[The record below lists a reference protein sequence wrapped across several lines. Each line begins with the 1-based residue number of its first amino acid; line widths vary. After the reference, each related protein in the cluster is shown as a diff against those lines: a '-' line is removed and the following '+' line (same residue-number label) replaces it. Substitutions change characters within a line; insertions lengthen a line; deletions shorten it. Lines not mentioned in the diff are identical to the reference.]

1 MIIITMAKQIIYL
14 LNQNDLP
21 RLTSIS
27 GNMDIDALKPFIKMA
42 QDSNLKSILGENLYN
57 KIENDFINDSLSGEY
72 KKIYEEYVVDML
84 VYYSAYYLISLHNY
98 KISNNGVLIASP
110 DAHETIDNQTIEKV
124 ASKYLQLGASVE
136 LRFNNNKSK
145 FNIPELKQNNCGDSG
160 SGNYKMNWFL

>member
-1 MIIITMAKQIIYL
+1 MAKNIIYL

-57 KIENDFINDSLSGEY
+57 KIENDFINDSLSDDY
-72 KKIYEEYVVDML
+72 KEIYEEYVVDML

-110 DAHETIDNQTIEKV
+110 ENHETIDNQTIEKV

-136 LRFNNNKSK
+136 LRFNQNKSK
-145 FNIPELKQNNCGDSG
+145 FNLPELKSNNCDDND

>member
-1 MIIITMAKQIIYL
+1 MAKNIIYL

-42 QDSNLKSILGENLYN
+42 QDSNLKSVLGENLYN
-57 KIENDFINDSLSGEY
+57 KIENDFINDSLSDDY
-72 KKIYEEYVVDML
+72 KKIYDEYVVDML

-98 KISNNGVLIASP
+98 KVSNNGVLIASP
-110 DAHETIDNQTIEKV
+110 ENHETIDNQTIEKV

-145 FNIPELKQNNCGDSG
+145 FNVPELKQNKCSG
-160 SGNYKMNWFL
+160 NGGGNYKMNWFL